1 MRIVVLLFYSLK
13 RPLYHEK
20 IGSMKAKFVKVLLLS
35 LAIAS
40 VTQAQPFGKTVRKT
54 PGIVSFTLRDSFG
67 KDVPGTLDKIKAL
80 GITDL
85 ELSNLFG
92 KTATE
97 MRTLLDQRGIK
108 CSSYGIDY
116 KLINEQPDSVLQ
128 RARTLGAQYV
138 RVAWVP
144 HQGKATPELI
154 KQTAT
159 DFNKFG
165 KLAKEK
171 GITFCYHN
179 HGYEFQPY
187 ESGTL
192 FDFLAKETN
201 PDYVSFEMDIAWTY
215 LPGQDP
221 VALLNKYSK
230 RFRLMHLKDVRKG
243 VAGNDE
249 GKLAAENSVVLG
261 TGQLDMPAI
270 LKAAQKTSVD
280 HLYIEDES
288 PAAEQQVPQS
298 LVYLKQL

>member
-1 MRIVVLLFYSLK
+1 
-13 RPLYHEK
+13 
-20 IGSMKAKFVKVLLLS
+20 
-35 LAIAS
+35 
-40 VTQAQPFGKTVRKT
+40 
-54 PGIVSFTLRDSFG
+54 
-67 KDVPGTLDKIKAL
+67 
-80 GITDL
+80 
-85 ELSNLFG
+85 
-92 KTATE
+92 
-97 MRTLLDQRGIK
+97 
-108 CSSYGIDY
+108 
-116 KLINEQPDSVLQ
+116 
-128 RARTLGAQYV
+128 
-138 RVAWVP
+138 VAWVP

-221 VALLNKYSK
+221 VALLNKYPK

>member
-1 MRIVVLLFYSLK
+1 MKLSIIKALFLSAAIVT
-13 RPLYHEK
+13 
-20 IGSMKAKFVKVLLLS
+20 
-35 LAIAS
+35 AS
-40 VTQAQPFGKTVRKT
+40 QAQPFGKVVRKT

-92 KTATE
+92 KTASE
-97 MRTLLDQRGIK
+97 MRTLLDQREIK
-108 CSSYGIDY
+108 CSSYGVDY

-128 RARTLGAQYV
+128 RAKTLGAQYV
-138 RVAWVP
+138 RVAWIP

-154 KQTAT
+154 QQAAT

-171 GITFCYHN
+171 GVMFCYHN

-192 FDFLAKETN
+192 FDLLAKQTN
-201 PDYVSFEMDIAWTY
+201 PDYVGFEMDIAWTY
-215 LPGQDP
+215 LPGQNP
-221 VALLNKYSK
+221 VALLTKYPK

-249 GKLAAENSVVLG
+249 GKLSAENSVVLG

-270 LKAAQKTSVD
+270 LKAVQKTSID

>member
-1 MRIVVLLFYSLK
+1 
-13 RPLYHEK
+13 
-20 IGSMKAKFVKVLLLS
+20 MKAKFVKALLLS
-35 LAIAS
+35 LAVVSA
-40 VTQAQPFGKTVRKT
+40 TQAQPFGKIVRKT

-67 KDVPGTLDKIKAL
+67 KDVPGTLDKINAM

-92 KTATE
+92 KTAAE
-97 MRTLLDQRGIK
+97 MRALLNQRGIK

-116 KLINEQPDSVLQ
+116 KLMNEQPDSVLQ
-128 RARTLGAQYV
+128 RAKTLGAQYV

-154 KQTAT
+154 HQTAA

-165 KLAKEK
+165 KLAKEQ
-171 GITFCYHN
+171 GLSFCYHN

-187 ESGTL
+187 EGGTL
-192 FDFLAKETN
+192 FDLLATETN

-215 LPGQDP
+215 LPGQNP
-221 VALLNKYSK
+221 VALLNKYPK

-261 TGQLDMPAI
+261 TGQLDMSAI

-298 LVYLKQL
+298 IIYLKQL

>member
-1 MRIVVLLFYSLK
+1 
-13 RPLYHEK
+13 
-20 IGSMKAKFVKVLLLS
+20 MKSGIIKVLILCA
-35 LAIAS
+35 AIVS
-40 VTQAQPFGKTVRKT
+40 TTQAQPFGKTVRKT
-54 PGIVSFTLRDSFG
+54 PGIVSYTLRDSFG
-67 KDVPGTLDKIKAL
+67 KDVPGTLDKIKAM

-92 KTATE
+92 KTAAE
-97 MRTLLDQRGIK
+97 MRALLNERGIK

-128 RARTLGAQYV
+128 RAKTLGAQYV
-138 RVAWVP
+138 RVAWIP

-154 KQTAT
+154 QQTAT

-165 KLAKEK
+165 KLAKEQ
-171 GITFCYHN
+171 GLTFCYHN

-187 ESGTL
+187 EGGTL
-192 FDFLAKETN
+192 FDLLAKQTN
-201 PDYVSFEMDIAWTY
+201 PEYVSFEMDIAWTY
-215 LPGQDP
+215 LPGQNP
-221 VALLNKYSK
+221 VTLLNKYPK

-249 GKLAAENSVVLG
+249 GKLAAENSVALG

-270 LKAAQKTSVD
+270 LKAAQKAAVD

-298 LVYLKQL
+298 LSYLKQL

>member
-1 MRIVVLLFYSLK
+1 MQTTY
-13 RPLYHEK
+13 
-20 IGSMKAKFVKVLLLS
+20 SMKSGIVKALILS
-35 LAIAS
+35 AAIVSA
-40 VTQAQPFGKTVRKT
+40 TQAQPFGKTVRKT

-67 KDVPGTLDKIKAL
+67 KDVPGTLDKIKAM

-92 KTATE
+92 KTAAE
-97 MRTLLDQRGIK
+97 MRALLNERGIK

-128 RARTLGAQYV
+128 RAKTLGAQYV

-154 KQTAT
+154 QQTAA

-165 KLAKEK
+165 KLAKEQ
-171 GITFCYHN
+171 GLTFCYHN

-187 ESGTL
+187 EGGTL
-192 FDFLAKETN
+192 FDLLAKQTN

-215 LPGQDP
+215 LPGQNP
-221 VALLNKYSK
+221 VALLNKYPK

-270 LKAAQKTSVD
+270 LKAAQKASVD

>member
-221 VALLNKYSK
+221 VALLNKYPK

>member
-1 MRIVVLLFYSLK
+1 MQTTY
-13 RPLYHEK
+13 
-20 IGSMKAKFVKVLLLS
+20 SMKSGIVKALILS
-35 LAIAS
+35 AAIVSA
-40 VTQAQPFGKTVRKT
+40 TQAQPFGKTVRKT

-67 KDVPGTLDKIKAL
+67 KDVPGTLDKIKAM

-92 KTATE
+92 KTAAE
-97 MRTLLDQRGIK
+97 MRALLNERNIK
-108 CSSYGIDY
+108 CSSYGVDY

-128 RARTLGAQYV
+128 RAKTLGAQYV

-154 KQTAT
+154 QQTAA

-165 KLAKEK
+165 KLAKEQ
-171 GITFCYHN
+171 GLTFCYHN

-187 ESGTL
+187 EGGTL
-192 FDFLAKETN
+192 FDLLAKQTN

-215 LPGQDP
+215 LPGQNP
-221 VALLNKYSK
+221 VALLNKYPK

-270 LKAAQKTSVD
+270 LKAAQKASVD